1 MHAGDQRE
9 GLAHD
14 LDRVDLAQGGAVVAV
29 VDLAQLQ
36 PELLLLG
43 GVEAHPEVAQ
53 PPRQLID
60 VLVDG
65 VDQQPREAAHVGGRE
80 RAGDAEVD
88 DPQPAVLHHE
98 QVGRMRVGVEG
109 AVAEHHLQ
117 PYLRHQVRQPA
128 ALGRIQRRKIGVA
141 ERGALDPLQR
151 QHPLAGERPVDL
163 GDHDGGRLGEHAPE
177 HLGVP
182 GLDPVVELA
191 RDGAGELV
199 HQLHRVHELEA
210 LDAALHDLAD
220 LAQQRDVGL
229 DLTAGV
235 GTLHLHGHRA
245 AGVQLGQ
252 VHLADRGGRHRHRV
266 EGGEQVADLAVQ
278 LLADHLLH
286 LLVGEGR
293 DRVLQQAQLA
303 DDLGRHQ
310 VGADREQLA
319 ELDEGRAQLVQHLAQ
334 VPAAR
339 LQRHLRL
346 VPRAPR
352 PPLERI
358 PEAVPGGH
366 LGDLTNA
373 GDLGAPRGLRLHEA
387 MVPPE
392 WPRPAGRQAAE
403 IGRPTTRT
411 SSSAGSSSR

>member
-1 MHAGDQRE
+1 MTN
-9 GLAHD
+9 
-14 LDRVDLAQGGAVVAV
+14 
-29 VDLAQLQ
+29 
-36 PELLLLG
+36 
-43 GVEAHPEVAQ
+43 
-53 PPRQLID
+53 
-60 VLVDG
+60 
-65 VDQQPREAAHVGGRE
+65 
-80 RAGDAEVD
+80 
-88 DPQPAVLHHE
+88 
-98 QVGRMRVGVEG
+98 
-109 AVAEHHLQ
+109 
-117 PYLRHQVRQPA
+117 
-128 ALGRIQRRKIGVA
+128 
-141 ERGALDPLQR
+141 
-151 QHPLAGERPVDL
+151 
-163 GDHDGGRLGEHAPE
+163 GGRLGEHAPE

-191 RDGAGELV
+191 RDRARELV
-199 HQLHRVHELEA
+199 HQLHRVHELET

-229 DLTAGV
+229 DLTPRV

-319 ELDEGRAQLVQHLAQ
+319 ELDEGRAQLVEHLAQ

-339 LQRHLRL
+339 LQRHLGPPAR
-346 VPRAPR
+346 PAAAARTHTRSRAGR
-352 PPLERI
+352 PPARSHERGRSACAARAAS
-358 PEAVPGGH
+358 PWGNGTALCGRDQRAV
-366 LGDLTNA
+366 
-373 GDLGAPRGLRLHEA
+373 
-387 MVPPE
+387 
-392 WPRPAGRQAAE
+392 RPAE